1 MNKKWIWN
9 MANCANMNKDSLVK
23 LIGEMEGRIGGW
35 IDLVENAGSNYPI
48 KIEYAQTA
56 VQEGA

>member
-9 MANCANMNKDSLVK
+9 MANCANMNTDYLVK
-23 LIGEMEGRIGGW
+23 LIGEMEGRLGGR
-35 IDLVENAGSNYPI
+35 IDLVENVGSTYPS
-48 KIEYAQTA
+48 KIEYARV

>member
-1 MNKKWIWN
+1 
-9 MANCANMNKDSLVK
+9 MANCANMNTDYLVE
-23 LIGEMEGRIGGW
+23 LIGEMEGRIGGC
-35 IDLVENAGSNYPI
+35 IDLVENAGSNYTI